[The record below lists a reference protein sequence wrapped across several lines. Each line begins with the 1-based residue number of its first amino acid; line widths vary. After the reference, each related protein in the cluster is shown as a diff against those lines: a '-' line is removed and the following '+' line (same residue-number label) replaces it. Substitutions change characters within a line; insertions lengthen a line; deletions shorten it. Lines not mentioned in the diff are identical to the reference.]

1 MIIQSAQQQSKG
13 QIPLQRHETTWLSLQ
28 LVAVTRPSF
37 NAVLPLKAARP
48 QSFSALI
55 TRFGHPSSDYYR
67 GWKVRNYINIRLQS
81 SLSRFSFE
89 TEQHNYRKYDKKFG
103 APTTG
108 LRPAT
113 IWYIWVHCWLIG
125 APETNRK
132 NLLTSINSGSVE
144 STRFMVID
152 AWPWPLTPWPWK
164 PNQFIDIV
172 CICIVPYP
180 CLLSFVLHLH
190 SLNPRT
196 VPGDFWFLS
205 RPLWA
210 TSFAATHIT
219 EQLRNMSFLLTNLFL
234 CHVRGLMFWS
244 LVRIIQYTLTHAVV
258 LYMFI
263 IND

>member
-108 LRPAT
+108 LRRSCHHLIYLSSLLAHWGPWNEPEKFVD
-113 IWYIWVHCWLIG
+113 IHQFRICRVHKIYGHRC
-125 APETNRK
+125 
-132 NLLTSINSGSVE
+132 V
-144 STRFMVID
+144 
-152 AWPWPLTPWPWK
+152 
-164 PNQFIDIV
+164 
-172 CICIVPYP
+172 
-180 CLLSFVLHLH
+180 
-190 SLNPRT
+190 
-196 VPGDFWFLS
+196 
-205 RPLWA
+205 
-210 TSFAATHIT
+210 
-219 EQLRNMSFLLTNLFL
+219 
-234 CHVRGLMFWS
+234 
-244 LVRIIQYTLTHAVV
+244 TLTFDTVT
-258 LYMFI
+258 LKT
-263 IND
+263 